1 MISDIYNRPMF
12 QTPERRAGGGIMA
25 GVAPINQFMG
35 PMRLEDGGDPG
46 LTEYA
51 ALAPNVLSDM
61 MENVKLSDDFFS
73 TEKTEAGSG
82 INFRDITDFLIVDP
96 SDPVDIAIALATAPL
111 LIYPPAAIAANLAR
125 QGYKASKI
133 DKVVDKAKAIQES
146 PSVTDRL
153 KTAGIGYGIMGGAR
167 SVPGI
172 SESLVNLVSEEPK
185 DSEDQSGGIAKIA
198 TSIAEARDM
207 KVPTFTRNDKEL
219 AAVTVEDVE
228 QSGLGSLQNYLNEM
242 DFDEDLGEY
251 IKKVEDKSDGGIMN
265 LAAGKFIDEG
275 IDFFSD
281 FFKRLEDAVKN
292 KNIDEIRNLKR
303 ESSSTDLNA
312 VQRSTVDGELKNAEI
327 KLREEGLDIDLD
339 APPSRP
345 VGPVSSTA
353 AGSGSK
359 IINYAR
365 ENPLKTAAAVG
376 GAGTLGYMY
385 GTTDPEKKDEV
396 ITSSGEPSEPPEDDS
411 EGKGKDSGQG
421 FFANTRDFIGN
432 TLGKLVPGELKN
444 LYASDPRKA
453 MFIAGQLMKAR
464 EGVVPINTLT
474 ALTEAEATYEN
485 MRLEEESNKAPIM
498 QTANA
503 LIDKLEEL
511 GNPLIPENQESL
523 VLTLFEAAQ
532 GNERLK
538 SLIDAIDDAPE
549 LLKNPQFIDTITQEL
564 IKTTPKITEIVEANR
579 VQLSNAS

>member
-51 ALAPNVLSDM
+51 ALAPNVFSDM

-251 IKKVEDKSDGGIMN
+251 IKKVEDKSGGGIMKLN
-265 LAAGKFIDEG
+265 RGGKV

-292 KNIDEIRNLKR
+292 KNIDEIKNLKK

-327 KLREEGLDIDLD
+327 KLKEEGLDIDLD

-345 VGPVSSTA
+345 VEPVSSTA

-385 GTTDPEKKDEV
+385 GTTDPEKQDEV
-396 ITSSGEPSEPPEDDS
+396 ITSSGEPSEQPGDDTTDT
-411 EGKGKDSGQG
+411 GKDSGQG

-474 ALTEAEATYEN
+474 ALTEAEAAYEN
-485 MRLEEESNKAPIM
+485 MRLEEESKKAPIM

-511 GNPLIPENQESL
+511 SNPLEPENQEAL

-532 GNERLK
+532 GDARLK

-564 IKTTPKITEIVEANR
+564 IKTTPKITEIVAGNR
-579 VQLSNAS
+579 V